1 MFLGGNQNNMKK
13 HSLPHFNMDTTI
25 NDRSG
30 ESHAHLKGNQ
40 QSGIISNLQS
50 NILPVDL
57 SN

>member
-1 MFLGGNQNNMKK
+1 MFLGSSNLKK
-13 HSLPHFNMDTTI
+13 SSLPHFNMDTTI

-30 ESHAHLKGNQ
+30 DSHAHLRGHQ